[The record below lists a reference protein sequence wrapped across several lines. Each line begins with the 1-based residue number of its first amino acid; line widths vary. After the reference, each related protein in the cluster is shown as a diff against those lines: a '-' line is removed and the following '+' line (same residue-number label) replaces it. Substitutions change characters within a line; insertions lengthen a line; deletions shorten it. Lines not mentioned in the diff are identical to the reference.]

1 VSSATYTPLLP
12 ANQSAVEGA
21 LVQATDTPAATDA
34 AVREVPTL
42 YRPDALRAAWLPWLA
57 WAWDA
62 LYWSDQAT
70 EETRRKILRQSWHTH
85 RIAGTL
91 ASYKRVARYAGFRV
105 VDAIRPPDKTFLG
118 AAMTRAERNAWVR
131 QFPQLR
137 IYPYRSR
144 GSAAGS
150 HPSRCYLGQTSGSA
164 CWPAIGDAAAR
175 IGERA
180 YLYRDGAETPLTT
193 ATVERETEAAVSVRS
208 TEAKLKGKAGD
219 ATWLGQFA
227 RYTAD
232 VGASRRLYTV
242 GVETPYMDRTA
253 ELRLRTA
260 TPTLRPL
267 SLQYDSVAGRQ
278 TVRRDAGVFLS
289 CRRAIGPDVDACFAR
304 TGGKAC
310 GFAAGYIASQDA
322 GRRVYRRLYLLL
334 PDAATPSRGRSTH
347 LDATRLGMPPYHAT
361 LRLDLTRRVSDRT
374 AFCRRF
380 VGAHTS
386 DVNAGA
392 RIRHARRALAPLRSA
407 RDRIWLDTTLRSP
420 LRASQQHR
428 VSPALI
434 AGQYVSEAH

>member
-34 AVREVPTL
+34 AAREVPTL
-42 YRPDALRAAWLPWLA
+42 YRANALRAAWLPWLA

-137 IYPYRSR
+137 VYPYRSR
-144 GSAAGS
+144 GSAAGA
-150 HPSRCYLGQTSGSA
+150 HVSRCYLGQTSMVPVEYEPVYVADGGGGYELLQVPDGAGGWQTVYTGTQGTGTQGTGTQGTGTQGSA

-208 TEAKLKGKAGD
+208 
-219 ATWLGQFA
+219 
-227 RYTAD
+227 
-232 VGASRRLYTV
+232 
-242 GVETPYMDRTA
+242 
-253 ELRLRTA
+253 
-260 TPTLRPL
+260 
-267 SLQYDSVAGRQ
+267 LQYDSVAGRQ

-289 CRRAIGPDVDACFAR
+289 CRRAIGPDVDACLAR
-304 TGGKAC
+304 TGGRAC
-310 GFAAGYIASQDA
+310 GFAAGYTASQDA
-322 GRRVYRRLYLLL
+322 GRRIYRRLYLLL
-334 PDAATPSRGRSTH
+334 PDAETPTRGRSTH
-347 LDATRLGMPPYHAT
+347 LDAARLGMPAYHAT
-361 LRLDLTRRVSDRT
+361 QRLDLTRRISDRA
-374 AFCRRF
+374 AFCRHF
-380 VGAHTS
+380 VGSHPS
-386 DVNAGA
+386 DLDAGA
-392 RIRHARRALAPLRSA
+392 RIRHARSALAPLRSA
-407 RDRIWLDTTLRSP
+407 RDRVWLDTTLRSP
-420 LRASQQHR
+420 LRAGQQYFA
-428 VSPALI
+428 SPAMI
-434 AGQYVSEAH
+434 VGQYVSEAH